1 MSYIFGVTRFPMKL
15 PKLVIRSKKRL
26 GRGHG
31 SGKVK
36 TSGRGT
42 KGQNARSSRPLGFE
56 GGQLSIT
63 RRFPFLR
70 GKQRNKS
77 RQEKA
82 FPIFVGKL
90 LQFSHDAV
98 IDREALL
105 KKGLIRDRITVV
117 KIIGKAKVN
126 HAYTVKVACSKA
138 SYSAIVAAGG
148 KVVVE

>member
-1 MSYIFGVTRFPMKL
+1 MPYIFGAIRFPMKL

-42 KGQNARSSRPLGFE
+42 KGQNARSRRPMGFE

-63 RRFPFLR
+63 RRLPYLR

-77 RQEKA
+77 RQEKT
-82 FPIFVGKL
+82 FPVYVGKL
-90 LQFSHDAV
+90 LQFPQGAV
-98 IDREALL
+98 IDRAALV
-105 KKGLIRDRITVV
+105 KKGFVRDRTTVV
-117 KIIGKAKVN
+117 KIIGKAKVI
-126 HAYTVKVACSKA
+126 HAYTVKVACSKG
-138 SYSAIVAAGG
+138 SREAIVAAGG

>member
-1 MSYIFGVTRFPMKL
+1 MKL

-42 KGQNARSSRPLGFE
+42 KGQNARSRRPMGFE

-63 RRFPFLR
+63 RRLPFLR

-77 RQEKA
+77 RNEKA
-82 FPIFVGKL
+82 LPIFVGKL
-90 LQFSHDAV
+90 SQFPKGTV
-98 IDREALL
+98 IDREALV
-105 KKGLIRDRITVV
+105 KKSIIHSSETHV
-117 KIIGKAKVN
+117 KIVGKGKLE
-126 HAYTVKVACSKA
+126 HAYTVRIPCTKTSAK
-138 SYSAIVAAGG
+138 AIVGAGG
-148 KVVVE
+148 TVTT